1 MTILDGAMAQLA
13 QNLLGTFGGSHG
25 PAVVDRAVSSGYDP
39 DTREVSTVWTA
50 HVCKAVVEEYHA
62 KQIDGTLIKAGDKRV
77 LIARLDVGFEPT
89 AGKDRLRLGQEQWEI
104 IRVESDPVRATYSL
118 QVRR

>member
-1 MTILDGAMAQLA
+1 MTILDGPMGQLA

-25 PAVVDRAVSSGYDP
+25 TAALDRAVSSEYDP
-39 DTREVSTVWTA
+39 ETRKVETVWTA
-50 HVCKAVVEEYHA
+50 YVCNVVVDEYRA
-62 KQIDGTLIKAGDKRV
+62 SQIDGTLIKAGDKKA

-89 AGKDRLRLGQEQWEI
+89 AGKDRLRIGNEQWEI
-104 IRVESDPVRATYSL
+104 VDVGSDPVRATYSL